1 VRGTE
6 GACFGVNAPRPA
18 ATTATDPYV
27 MVMGTAKTVAAP
39 HRLPPPKTAKSAART
54 CAMVNAA
61 KTVATDP
68 YVMVVVGTATA
79 TNPHMIYGM
88 VVDTDPM

>member
-1 VRGTE
+1 
-6 GACFGVNAPRPA
+6 
-18 ATTATDPYV
+18 
-27 MVMGTAKTVAAP
+27 
-39 HRLPPPKTAKSAART
+39 
-54 CAMVNAA
+54 MVNAA